1 MYRGFIKDNQNL
13 SGQSLGSPE
22 LRILSMTINRDILSK
37 ATSEFEV
44 INVPDAAAEGN
55 VFGVYD
61 DYGKTVYLGVIA
73 SINGNVIQTDQ
84 IISLF
89 DDNWL
94 WSNPAL
100 ATIEQTVAQIIQ
112 NDWATNIDSM
122 LQNIFSQFTITAGT
136 TAVNLSLPT
145 QDDNYVTNFM
155 EFIFQLYEAYGILLD
170 IDIAYNNVT
179 PTITVFQPSYTK
191 ILLGN
196 NTNAVRNFNITTETF
211 ETNKLVVYSKD
222 GSEYRGS
229 WYGTT
234 SGITTNSAAGNRL
247 PKINTKYVFS
257 DDPTDDIV
265 GEYLT
270 DNMYN
275 HKINVELVLK
285 NKLYNFDD
293 FKLGQEFDIFYND
306 TYYNSILTGY
316 KITVDNDGK
325 ADIVTLVFG
334 KVRYS
339 LENKL
344 YKLKQQSN
352 SSSSSSGGGGGG
364 GTGGDFKFIKGTP
377 IDLYDTDGTTV
388 LYSRNPEN
396 LVFYDGDSGDEA
408 SSNFMFAQ
416 PTSAVSMPSASTNY
430 YPNLTAVQSR
440 GTGFEIASNGDV
452 KCNKNGKVKVTALL
466 TFDGNGTIVGLRGR
480 LTKNRTVIS
489 GSYGNIYN
497 TYNRTFPLQAV
508 ISVVSGDTLNFA
520 VETGTANNGT
530 LRVESSIICEYIEDY
545 YITQSISE
553 SNTYST
559 NEIEIGRWIDGKP
572 IYRKVLSGT
581 THATAG
587 TVTSIDITSL
597 NVDTVVNY
605 RSVVNWNGTGY
616 MTDGYYGSS
625 TAYLMAYANSNTEFR
640 IYSRY
645 ASRPYYLILEYTKST
660 D

>member
-94 WSNPAL
+94 WSNPAA

-112 NDWATNIDSM
+112 ADWATNIDSM

-145 QDDNYVTNFM
+145 QDENYVTNFM

-170 IDIAYNNVT
+170 IDIEYNNVA
-179 PTITVFQPSYTK
+179 PTIRVFKPSYGK

-325 ADIVTLVFG
+325 ADIVTLIFG

-352 SSSSSSGGGGGG
+352 SSSSSSSGGGGGG
-364 GTGGDFKFIKGTP
+364 GLAKFVKGTP
-377 IDLYDTDGTTV
+377 IDLYDTDGTTI

-396 LVFYDGDSGDEA
+396 LVFYEGQNAITFDNRNISLAGQISNVYQYETANGNTHKQHTFTISGDGFVVVTA
-408 SSNFMFAQ
+408 SVRC
-416 PTSAVSMPSASTNY
+416 TGSTNDY
-430 YPNLTAVQSR
+430 GSSYGYIEKGGYRIVHNYNRLTTANTEQQGIEVCAGMQV
-440 GTGFEIASNGDV
+440 SNGDV
-452 KCNKNGKVKVTALL
+452 ITVDLTQTKNGAKTFYYYCLCVGCTA
-466 TFDGNGTIVGLRGR
+466 
-480 LTKNRTVIS
+480 
-489 GSYGNIYN
+489 
-497 TYNRTFPLQAV
+497 TYA
-508 ISVVSGDTLNFA
+508 
-520 VETGTANNGT
+520 
-530 LRVESSIICEYIEDY
+530 
-545 YITQSISE
+545 
-553 SNTYST
+553 
-559 NEIEIGRWIDGKP
+559 
-572 IYRKVLSGT
+572 
-581 THATAG
+581 
-587 TVTSIDITSL
+587 
-597 NVDTVVNY
+597 
-605 RSVVNWNGTGY
+605 
-616 MTDGYYGSS
+616 
-625 TAYLMAYANSNTEFR
+625 
-640 IYSRY
+640 
-645 ASRPYYLILEYTKST
+645 
-660 D
+660 

>member
-13 SGQSLGSPE
+13 AGQSLGSPD

-37 ATSEFEV
+37 ATSDFEV
-44 INVPDAAAEGN
+44 VSVPDAAAEGN

-61 DYGKTVYLGVIA
+61 DYGKTVYIGVIT
-73 SINGNVIQTDQ
+73 SISGNVIQTDQ

-94 WSNPAL
+94 WSNPA
-100 ATIEQTVAQIIQ
+100 AVTIEQTVAEIIQ

-136 TAVNLSLPT
+136 NSVQLSLPT
-145 QDDNYVTNFM
+145 QEENFVTNFM
-155 EFIFQLYEAYGILLD
+155 EFIFQLYEAYGVLLD
-170 IDIAYNNVT
+170 IDIAYNDTT
-179 PTITVFQPSYTK
+179 PTITVFKPSYQK
-191 ILLGN
+191 IQLGN

-211 ETNKLVVYSKD
+211 ETNKLVLYSKD
-222 GSEYRGS
+222 GATYRGS

-257 DDPTDDIV
+257 DDPEDDII
-265 GEYLT
+265 G
-270 DNMYN
+270 DNLQDEMYN
-275 HKINVELVLK
+275 HKINVELVLA

-316 KITVDNDGK
+316 KITVDSEGK

-344 YKLKQQSN
+344 YKLSVQNN

-364 GTGGDFKFIKGTP
+364 GGGGSDFKFIKGTP
-377 IDLYDTDGTTV
+377 IDLYDTDGETV

-396 LVFYDGDSGDEA
+396 LVFYDGDSGDNA
-408 SSNFMFAQ
+408 SSNFIYCHCSNGSLT
-416 PTSAVSMPSASTNY
+416 TSDTTITSW
-430 YPNLTAVQSR
+430 TANKQKGS
-440 GTGFEIASNGDV
+440 GFEISGGQV
-452 KCNKNGKVKVTALL
+452 KCNKNGYVRVFTAIDNYVNAS
-466 TFDGNGTIVGLRGR
+466 TTRYVSISKNGTNQ
-480 LTKNRTVIS
+480 TTNEATFS
-489 GSYGNIYN
+489 SYGSISSAYVMSVVAGD
-497 TYNRTFPLQAV
+497 L
-508 ISVVSGDTLNFA
+508 ISVRVRSDNTTSSAYSGARSYLY
-520 VETGTANNGT
+520 
-530 LRVESSIICEYIEDY
+530 CEYVEDY
-545 YITQSISE
+545 YITQAVSE

-572 IYRKVLSGT
+572 IYRKVIVAT
-581 THATAG
+581 TVAG
-587 TVTSIDITSL
+587 ANSI
-597 NVDTVVNY
+597 N
-605 RSVVNWNGTGY
+605 TGISNIDR
-616 MTDGYYGSS
+616 MIKWEGS
-625 TAYLMAYANSNTEFR
+625 TKQANSNVGGLSYYISSTDFSVC
-640 IYSRY
+640 YY
-645 ASRPYYLILEYTKST
+645 AGGSNQFIIRTGSSYGFGQTVIICDYTKTT
-660 D
+660 DG